1 MSKTK
6 PRQPRLGRGLSSLMT
21 NPVAV
26 QPPEVPPEL
35 GRGEQDGEAVRQPGR
50 ELTYLSLDRI
60 KPNPHQPRQRFN
72 QAALDRLAA
81 SIQTEGV
88 MQPIVV
94 RPGKGGNQYEI
105 VAGERRWRAGQIA
118 GIDAIPAIIREL
130 DDRQIA
136 EWALIE
142 NLQREDLNPIERAE
156 AFQRLADRYELSH
169 DQIAQRV
176 GVDRSTISN
185 TLRLLNLTDEVQQL
199 VREGLLAAGHARA
212 LVTLSDPKQ
221 QTHLAQRIV
230 REGLSTRQVEAA
242 AKQFTASGDGAA
254 NGQTA
259 PTPVAP
265 RAAHLADLER
275 QISSQLG
282 MKTRLQ
288 SGRKKGAGKITIQ
301 FQSLEQFDDL
311 MGRLGIETA

>member
-1 MSKTK
+1 MSNTK

-26 QPPEVPPEL
+26 QPPAPDA
-35 GRGEQDGEAVRQPGR
+35 GAADDGKAPGKDAANK
-50 ELTYLSLDRI
+50 LTYLPLDRI
-60 KPNPHQPRQRFN
+60 KPNPQQPRQRFN

-81 SIQTEGV
+81 SIQAEGV

-118 GIDAIPAIIREL
+118 GIDAIPAIVREL

-156 AFQRLADRYELSH
+156 AFQRLADRYDLSH

-185 TLRLLNLTDEVQQL
+185 TLRLLNLSDEVQQL

-212 LVTLSDPKQ
+212 LVVLSDPKQ

-242 AKQFTASGDGAA
+242 AKHL
-254 NGQTA
+254 TA
-259 PTPVAP
+259 PPGSQSAPPSVAP

-275 QISSQLG
+275 QIASHLG

-288 SGRKKGAGKITIQ
+288 PARKKGAGKITIQ

-311 MGRLGIETA
+311 MGRLGIETS